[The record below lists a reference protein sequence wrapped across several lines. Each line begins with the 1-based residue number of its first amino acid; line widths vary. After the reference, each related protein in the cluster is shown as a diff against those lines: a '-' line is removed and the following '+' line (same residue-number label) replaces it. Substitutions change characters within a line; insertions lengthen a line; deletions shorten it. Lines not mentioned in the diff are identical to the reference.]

1 MLTGLGVAAL
11 ALRSGLRVRR
21 ARRGGAPRGPALRR
35 NHLRFAKPAA
45 VLVLVGFAGGPIS
58 WVWLRGNE
66 PFSTFH
72 GAVGLLVASLF
83 ATAAVLGRRI
93 ETGRGRAFDAHAAF
107 GAAALLL
114 GALAAVAGFVLLP

>member
-11 ALRSGLRVRR
+11 AFRSGLRLRR
-21 ARRGGAPRGPALRR
+21 ARRGRAPRRPELRR
-35 NHLRFAKPAA
+35 NHLRFAKPAV

-58 WVWLRGNE
+58 WVWLRGNQ

-72 GAVGLLVASLF
+72 AAVGLLVAALF
-83 ATAAVLGRRI
+83 AAGAVLGRRI
-93 ETGRGRAFDAHAAF
+93 ETGRGRAFDAHAAC
-107 GAAALLL
+107 GGAALLL

>member
-1 MLTGLGVAAL
+1 MLASLGVAAL
-11 ALRSGLRVRR
+11 ALRSGLRL
-21 ARRGGAPRGPALRR
+21 RRGRRSRTPRGPELRR
-35 NHLRFAKPAA
+35 RHLRLAKPAV
-45 VLVLVGFAGGPIS
+45 VLVLVGFAGGPPS

-72 GAVGLLVASLF
+72 AAVGLLVAALF
-83 ATAAVLGRRI
+83 AAAGVLGRRI
-93 ETGRGRAFDAHAAF
+93 EAGRSRAFDAHAAL

>member
-11 ALRSGLRVRR
+11 AFRNGLRLRR
-21 ARRGGAPRGPALRR
+21 ARRGGALRGPELRR
-35 NHLRFAKPAA
+35 NHLRLAKPAV

-58 WVWLRGNE
+58 WVWLRGGE
-66 PFSTFH
+66 PLGTFH
-72 GAVGLLVASLF
+72 GWVGLTVAALF
-83 ATAAVLGRRI
+83 ATAAVLGHRI
-93 ETGRGRAFDAHAAF
+93 EAGKSRAFDAHAAF